1 MFLDINVYGYPVHF
15 GGETGTKQH
24 ELTWVHD
31 CGDGCLVNL
40 EDDPT
45 EHVDL
50 SASTDPQHVKI
61 KAELGAALK
70 RLNEGIFSPDRGE
83 DRYVCYGRDSTLK
96 RKWFRS
102 TLI

>member
-45 EHVDL
+45 
-50 SASTDPQHVKI
+50 ST
-61 KAELGAALK
+61 
-70 RLNEGIFSPDRGE
+70 
-83 DRYVCYGRDSTLK
+83 
-96 RKWFRS
+96 
-102 TLI
+102 